1 MDGFSMQQHLRL
13 LRLGKALA
21 LAFCSLGVTC
31 ISVASMMSVALYGLP
46 KHAAWAISDA
56 QAAKSMVANSP
67 NQTTE
72 AKQANEATP
81 TQNDTNTYVLPIE
94 AHPNSLQVD
103 IKLAPNC
110 KGAFLLDTG
119 ATYTSISSAMAKKLG
134 VSTKLAPTLKIATAN
149 GVIEVPIVTLKQM
162 KVGHLT
168 VHNVKATVMDLG
180 ARTPY
185 DGLLG
190 LSFLERFKT
199 TLDAKNQKLVLS
211 LKA

>member
-1 MDGFSMQQHLRL
+1 MQQHLRL

-21 LAFCSLGVTC
+21 LASCSLGITC
-31 ISVASMMSVALYGLP
+31 FSVASIMGITLYGLP
-46 KHAAWAISDA
+46 KHTVFAMPEA

-67 NQTTE
+67 SGQNLTKHT
-72 AKQANEATP
+72 NTP
-81 TQNDTNTYVLPIE
+81 EPAQNDAATYVLPIE
-94 AHPNSLQVD
+94 SHPNSLQVD

-134 VSTKLAPTLKIATAN
+134 VLTQQAPTLKIATAN
-149 GVIEVPIVTLKQM
+149 GVIEVPVVTLKQM

-168 VHNVKATVMDLG
+168 VYNVKATVMDLG
-180 ARTPY
+180 TRTPY

-199 TLDAKNQKLVLS
+199 TLDAKNQQLVLS